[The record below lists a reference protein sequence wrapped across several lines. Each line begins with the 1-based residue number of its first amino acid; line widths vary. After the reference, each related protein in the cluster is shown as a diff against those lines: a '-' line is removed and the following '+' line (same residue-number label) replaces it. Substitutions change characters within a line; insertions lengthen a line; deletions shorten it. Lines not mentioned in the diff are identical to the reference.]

1 MTPRGVFLHRR
12 GSPWRWPAAIAL
24 ALGLVLTG
32 ILVTPPSWIDRFL
45 APHDPGRRFDRE
57 PPRPWLVLT
66 PPPEIEVEIAPPRRS
81 PATPETRPEPLPLAA
96 WWRAGWRTRIAAA
109 PLRSPRPTPVD
120 SARFLLQSLG
130 LDRAMAVRSRP
141 DSLLAIRLLMLQRA
155 DSYRFDELR
164 PYFEA
169 MTRARAYADIQSR
182 AADMYD
188 DFLAGE
194 IMVPD

>member
-1 MTPRGVFLHRR
+1 MTHQGVFLHRR
-12 GSPWRWPAAIAL
+12 GSPWRWPAATAL
-24 ALGLVLTG
+24 ALALVLTG
-32 ILVTPPSWIDRFL
+32 ILGTPRSWIDSFL
-45 APHDPGRRFDRE
+45 APHGPGHRFDRE
-57 PPRPWLVLT
+57 PPRPWLVLM
-66 PPPEIEVEIAPPRRS
+66 PPPEIVVRSVPPGRAPVVPL
-81 PATPETRPEPLPLAA
+81 ELPEPPPVAA
-96 WWRAGWRTRIAAA
+96 WWRAGWRIRVAAT

-120 SARFLLQSLG
+120 SAHFLLQSLG
-130 LDRAMAVRSRP
+130 LDRELAVRTRP
-141 DSLLAIRLLMLQRA
+141 DSLLAIRLLLLQREDA
-155 DSYRFDELR
+155 YRFDELK